1 MQAYSES
8 AQNRIFDSILTEAL
22 KENYRREAAF
32 FKEGNEHTFSEEFE
46 KGIAVIGKRLKR
58 KQNAAKLRKSAPKLV
73 TAATVIIVCM
83 ALATNPSV
91 HAFIRD
97 IVVRITDGFSQHE
110 FNDDVEITHE
120 NFNHELRPEYLPDGY
135 RILFAHYGMNT
146 VIIDFINERENIED
160 DTFATMEYR
169 IADGSVISIDIENTN
184 QFKVLVNGREAIFY
198 ETTTEDRTGYLIW
211 NRGGYAFMLTAQL
224 ELHEFVQIA
233 ESIKI
238 S

>member
-46 KGIAVIGKRLKR
+46 KGIAVIGKRLKG

-73 TAATVIIVCM
+73 TAAAVIIVCM

-91 HAFIRD
+91 HALIRD

-135 RILFAHYGMNT
+135 RLSLALYSPTSMYIS
-146 VIIDFINERENIED
+146 FINQRENIED
-160 DTFATMEYR
+160 DTSIILQYA
-169 IADGSVISIDIENTN
+169 IAGGTVISIEIENAVQYFTT
-184 QFKVLVNGREAIFY
+184 VNGKEAIFY

-211 NRGGYAFMLTAQL
+211 NRGGYAFVLTAQL
-224 ELHEFVQIA
+224 ELEEFVKIA